1 MIRATVTSLILVAV
15 AVALIYRAGASSLPE
30 KPSSD
35 KSPATLT
42 VLCAAGLSPVM
53 TELTRAFE
61 TVSSPGFD
69 IKVDVSYKGSAQ
81 LIALH
86 RIAQSG
92 DLLIAADTFYHQTLI
107 DQGLCSPA
115 VIVAHQTPCLIIADT
130 RAAPESLDE
139 ALTSGKFRTSIP
151 KRDHAA
157 IGRLVASIEGA
168 QRYDAFARQAT
179 VTRETVSQVASDVG
193 QGIADIGIAWN
204 TTAHQFENTKS
215 WNVEAWQQHRSS
227 IGVSVLSSSKNV
239 DAAQAFEEF
248 MVSDVAK
255 SILKEHGYDVD
266 DFDSAKLK
274 GCGRPVCKITA
285 IKNTVA
291 GSHRYLAAASS
302 HRSPL
307 SSSEM
312 RQQARKHDYTQV
324 KP

>member
-115 VIVAHQTPCLIIADT
+115 VVIANQTPCLIISD
-130 RAAPESLDE
+130 AATPPRSLDD

-151 KRDHAA
+151 KSNHAA
-157 IGRLVASIEGA
+157 IGRLVASIEGP
-168 QRYDAFARQAT
+168 QRYEAFTQQST
-179 VTRETVSQVASDVG
+179 VSRETVSQVASDID
-193 QGIADIGIAWN
+193 QGIADVGIGWN
-204 TTAHQFENTKS
+204 TSALQFANTKS
-215 WNVEAWQQHRSS
+215 WDVEAWQPHRSS
-227 IGVSVLSSSKNV
+227 VGVSILSSSQNE
-239 DAAQAFEEF
+239 AA
-248 MVSDVAK
+248 AK
-255 SILKEHGYDVD
+255 TFQKFLLGESAKHILNKHGYAVD
-266 DFDSAKLK
+266 DLD
-274 GCGRPVCKITA
+274 
-285 IKNTVA
+285 TVEA
-291 GSHRYLAAASS
+291 T
-302 HRSPL
+302 P
-307 SSSEM
+307 
-312 RQQARKHDYTQV
+312 
-324 KP
+324 